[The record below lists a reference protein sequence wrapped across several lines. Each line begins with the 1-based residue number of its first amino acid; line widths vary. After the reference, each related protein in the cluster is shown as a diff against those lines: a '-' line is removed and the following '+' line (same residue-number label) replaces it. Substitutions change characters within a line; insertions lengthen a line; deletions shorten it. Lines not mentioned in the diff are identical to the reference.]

1 MFFSKNAID
10 VDIRK
15 KKKSNFANIMDT
27 VSIVHKYIEEH
38 QLLADGETVLLG
50 LSGGSDSTALLL
62 MLQEMRYQVICVH
75 CNFGLR
81 GDESNRD
88 ESFVRQLCQRNGCE
102 ILVEHFGT
110 IAWAKEHHQS
120 IETAARDLRY
130 DYFDKLVKER
140 NLRSVCVAHHRDDNV
155 ETMLLNMIRGTGIRG
170 LCGMQPR
177 NGYLIRP
184 LLCLSHD
191 DILRYLKNKR
201 QDYVTDSSNLVNDVA
216 RNRIRLD
223 VLPLLQKINPAA
235 IENMSR
241 MMSNLQEVKKMFDY
255 CVGEFCA
262 AALDGPSELDCATIL
277 RAPSPVSVLHELL
290 SPLGFNRSQI
300 VNILESFDATGRSF
314 SSSTHRVT
322 MNRGQLVIDV
332 KSSEQERHDID
343 IRQEVIPY
351 SADFS
356 FDLSPSVAY
365 FDADLLKEMSIKVR
379 PIRQGDRF
387 HPFGMKGTKLV
398 SDLLT
403 DMKLSIAEKE
413 QQQLL
418 CANDQII
425 WVIGRRSSEDY
436 KVTEKTKNVLVCRLS
451 H

>member
-1 MFFSKNAID
+1 
-10 VDIRK
+10 
-15 KKKSNFANIMDT
+15 
-27 VSIVHKYIEEH
+27 
-38 QLLADGETVLLG
+38 
-50 LSGGSDSTALLL
+50 
-62 MLQEMRYQVICVH
+62 
-75 CNFGLR
+75 
-81 GDESNRD
+81 
-88 ESFVRQLCQRNGCE
+88 
-102 ILVEHFGT
+102 
-110 IAWAKEHHQS
+110 
-120 IETAARDLRY
+120 
-130 DYFDKLVKER
+130 
-140 NLRSVCVAHHRDDNV
+140 
-155 ETMLLNMIRGTGIRG
+155 
-170 LCGMQPR
+170 
-177 NGYLIRP
+177 
-184 LLCLSHD
+184 
-191 DILRYLKNKR
+191 
-201 QDYVTDSSNLVNDVA
+201 
-216 RNRIRLD
+216 
-223 VLPLLQKINPAA
+223 
-235 IENMSR
+235 
-241 MMSNLQEVKKMFDY
+241 
-255 CVGEFCA
+255 
-262 AALDGPSELDCATIL
+262 
-277 RAPSPVSVLHELL
+277 
-290 SPLGFNRSQI
+290 
-300 VNILESFDATGRSF
+300 
-314 SSSTHRVT
+314 